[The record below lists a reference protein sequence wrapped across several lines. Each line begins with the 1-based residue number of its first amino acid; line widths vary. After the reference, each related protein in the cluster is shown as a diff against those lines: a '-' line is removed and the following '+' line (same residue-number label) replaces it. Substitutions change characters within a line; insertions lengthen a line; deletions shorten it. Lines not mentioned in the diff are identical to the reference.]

1 MSAPAVVSRMYRFE
15 DPNSKV
21 QGFYDL
27 IFSKPYLLLFSVS
40 LSLCCLPAAI
50 PFCLPSLSLTPAPSP
65 ASVLSLSSFPT
76 FPGSHFPLPL
86 TANPTLRLCLCLDK
100 GSREAG
106 RPQVG
111 RGQHPSRLPLRSF
124 LGASLGWSG
133 SLEQDVN
140 WTFQTPG
147 TFRIPQAWPFICL
160 ETPGEKPSIG
170 LPSGCVFRL
179 NSLGF
184 LDGG

>member
-1 MSAPAVVSRMYRFE
+1 MQGCGDLSAPAVVSRMYRFE

-27 IFSKPYLLLFSVS
+27 IFSKPCLLLFSVS

-111 RGQHPSRLPLRSF
+111 RGQHPSRLPLRE
-124 LGASLGWSG
+124 LPWGQSG
-133 SLEQDVN
+133 LE
-140 WTFQTPG
+140 
-147 TFRIPQAWPFICL
+147 RLSRA
-160 ETPGEKPSIG
+160 
-170 LPSGCVFRL
+170 GC
-179 NSLGF
+179 
-184 LDGG
+184 